1 MEEEK
6 NLIEEL
12 QERPEAFD
20 ENKFS
25 ELCDRLRSGE
35 ETLSFSAIKNFIPPY
50 GSPRMFMAYKLKLK
64 KTTPA
69 MMLGDMIDCALLTP
83 DEFKD
88 RYLVIPGNCAL
99 NSVQVVENWAAFLA
113 EHGIEIDLFGL
124 PFKDAKTV
132 VQFGIEQL
140 YATKNVVKQDQKEL
154 AEYIASAVLKN
165 ETAQHY
171 IQQIGATQV
180 PIGYESFGWTW
191 RGKKDAEADDFIMDM
206 KLTIAANEKDFSYQI
221 RKMGYL
227 YQAAIY
233 TKGGESKKDFFF
245 MGYDRS
251 GEVVIME
258 IPVAYLVQAWEQ
270 LQYYMGQFDKMIFLD
285 RFLWSQ
291 DFWTRNGV
299 YQYR

>member
-6 NLIEEL
+6 TLIEEL
-12 QERPEAFD
+12 QERPESFD

-25 ELCDRLRSGE
+25 ELCDRLRNAE
-35 ETLSFSAIKNFIPPY
+35 ETLSFSAFKEFIPPY
-50 GSPRMFMAYKLKLK
+50 GSPRKFMAYKLRKK

-69 MMLGDMIDCALLTP
+69 MLLGDMIDCALLTP
-83 DEFKD
+83 EEFEN
-88 RYLVIPGNCAL
+88 RYLIIPSNCAL
-99 NSVQVVENWAAFLA
+99 NSGEGVNNWGRFLNSQ
-113 EHGIEIDLFGL
+113 GIEINLFGM
-124 PFKDAKTV
+124 PFKDAKAV
-132 VQFGIEQL
+132 VQLGIEQL
-140 YATKNVVKQDQKEL
+140 YATKKVVQQGQKEL
-154 AEYIASAVLKN
+154 AESIASAVLKN
-165 ETAQHY
+165 PTAQHY
-171 IQQIGATQV
+171 IQQIGVTQA
-180 PIGYESFGWTW
+180 PIEYGAFGWTW

-206 KLTIAANEKDFSYQI
+206 KLTVAANEKDFSYQI

-233 TKGGESKKDFFF
+233 TKGGEVKKDFFF

-270 LQYYMGQFDKMIFLD
+270 MEYYVGQFNKMIFLD